1 MAKNRSC
8 QDRFIGDPQ
17 ALSAPEGWA
26 ARKLWSRRDVV
37 RSPFS
42 DDTPHM
48 ATTPMP
54 SAWASEL
61 PDLIGEQFPHSRP
74 ETRQA
79 LARAASI
86 RTFRAGHAIV
96 QQGDDSSLALVL
108 DGHVAVRRTTVEG
121 RQLIMEIVT
130 RGGLA
135 SVLPLATRPAGAD
148 AVALTPGTAAVWHG
162 VEVRSLATIDPG
174 LAVDIL
180 ERVLVAFERAVERI
194 DGLVYQSALRRV
206 ARVLDDHADLFFAE
220 RPVLSRAD
228 LPAMIGTSREMT
240 GRVLRLL
247 ERRRVVSRVG
257 RHRLR
262 LLDAAGLAAAA
273 ESGLDEPMGAR
284 GTRSLSVV
292 SPRHDAVRVVR
303 RDLGARAGRANA
315 GLRDPKA
322 RTSAGWSMASVA
334 TGRRG

>member
-1 MAKNRSC
+1 MAST
-8 QDRFIGDPQ
+8 
-17 ALSAPEGWA
+17 L
-26 ARKLWSRRDVV
+26 V
-37 RSPFS
+37 
-42 DDTPHM
+42 
-48 ATTPMP
+48 P
-54 SAWASEL
+54 SAWAAEL
-61 PDLIGEQFPHSRP
+61 PDLIGEQFPHSRLD
-74 ETRQA
+74 TRQA
-79 LARAASI
+79 LARAASV
-86 RTFRAGHAIV
+86 RTFDAGHAIV

-121 RQLIMEIVT
+121 RQLIMGIVT

-135 SVLPLATRPAGAD
+135 SMLPLATRPAGAD
-148 AVALTPGTAAVWHG
+148 AVALTPATAAVWHG

-180 ERVLVAFERAVERI
+180 DRVLIGLEGVVERI
-194 DGLVYQSALRRV
+194 DGLVYHSALRRV

-247 ERRRVVSRVG
+247 EGRGIVSRVG
-257 RHRLR
+257 RNRLR

-273 ESGLDEPMGAR
+273 ASGLDEPIPVR

-292 SPRHDAVRVVR
+292 SPRDDAVRVR
-303 RDLGARAGRANA
+303 RDLGVRVGRAKAGR
-315 GLRDPKA
+315 RDPKV
-322 RTSAGWSMASVA
+322 RTSSGWSMASVA
-334 TGRRG
+334 AGRGG